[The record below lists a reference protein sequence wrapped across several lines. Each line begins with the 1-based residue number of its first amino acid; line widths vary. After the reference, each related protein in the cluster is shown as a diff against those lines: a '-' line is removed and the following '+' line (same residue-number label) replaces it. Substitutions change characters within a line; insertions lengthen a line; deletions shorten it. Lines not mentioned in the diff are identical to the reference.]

1 MSNVRA
7 ITLSLLAVAA
17 LFSATSPAAG
27 QSDSALEGGWVVTSW
42 TSPDGEI
49 NAEPPRGLFVFTNTG
64 HYSIVYVSE
73 ERSEVGPNATDA
85 DRSAS
90 YQGFTANSGRYRAMG
105 GQLTYEAFVAKDP
118 GYMAEF
124 GDDAVNGV
132 TVTYSINAD
141 GILTM
146 RWNDGRM
153 AGGSVTLRRG
163 RGTQNPG

>member
-1 MSNVRA
+1 MSNVRVSVFGSLEFVA
-7 ITLSLLAVAA
+7 LLAT
-17 LFSATSPAAG
+17 TSPLAA
-27 QSDSALEGGWVVTSW
+27 QSDTGLEGGWVVTSW

>member
-64 HYSIVYVSE
+64 HYSILYVSS
-73 ERSEVGPNATDA
+73 ERSELGQNATDA

-90 YQGFTANSGRYRAMG
+90 YEGFTANSGRYRATG
-105 GQLTYEAFVAKDP
+105 DQLTYEAFVAKDP
-118 GYMAEF
+118 GYMAGF
-124 GDDAVNGV
+124 GDNAENGL

-146 RWNDGRM
+146 SWSEGRLE
-153 AGGSVTLRRG
+153 GRSVTLRRG
-163 RGTQNPG
+163 RGTQN